1 MGNEKG
7 DLISLESVE
16 NVLNEIV
23 SFGNTIFWDYILIYL
38 LIGAGLYFTFG
49 SKFVQFRLFG
59 NMFQV
64 IGEEATEQSGR
75 RGINA
80 FQAFSITIASRVG
93 TGNLAGVALAVAIGG
108 PGAVFWMWMVALVG
122 MSTAFIES
130 TLAQVYKVPD
140 KDGFRGGPAYYMER
154 ALGQK
159 WMGILFS
166 ILIIIT
172 FGLIFNSVQ
181 ANTISQ
187 AFDQAFNIDPL
198 WTGLGLVVLAGLVIF
213 GGIKRIATVA
223 GAIVPVMAF
232 FYMLIALYVVFTN
245 LSEVPA
251 VFGLIFRDAFGLEQ
265 AFGGGAGAAI
275 MYGIRRGLFSNEAG
289 MGSAPNA
296 AATVGVSHPA
306 KQGLVQSLAVFFDT
320 IIICSFTAFIVVLYD
335 NFYGASEDGIQLTQ
349 VALNSH
355 IGEWGAILLAIII
368 FFFAFSS
375 LVGNYYYGE
384 TNIAFLKNNPV
395 FVNIYRVI
403 VLGMVLF
410 GSMASLEIV
419 WNMADL
425 FMALMAVVN
434 LIAILF
440 LGRIAFRILQ
450 DYVDQRKQGND
461 PSFHYT
467 NIKGLKNVEWWGAQ
481 DNSKIPPEEK

>member
-1 MGNEKG
+1 MNA
-7 DLISLESVE
+7 VE
-16 NVLNEIV
+16 NVLNDIV
-23 SFGNTIFWDYILIYL
+23 SYGNTIFWDYILVYL
-38 LIGAGLYFTFG
+38 LIGAGIYFTLG

-59 NMFQV
+59 NMFKV
-64 IGEEATEQSGR
+64 ITEEAVEQSGR

-122 MSTAFIES
+122 MATAFIES
-130 TLAQVYKVPD
+130 TLAQAYKIPD
-140 KDGFRGGPAYYMER
+140 KDGFRGGPAYYMQM

-159 WMGILFS
+159 WMGVLFS
-166 ILIIIT
+166 VLIIIT

-187 AFDQAFNIDPL
+187 AVDQAFNIDPI
-198 WTGLGLVVLAGLVIF
+198 WTGIVLVGLASLVIF

-223 GAIVPVMAF
+223 GAIVPIMALI
-232 FYMLIALYVVFTN
+232 YMIVALYVVVTN
-245 LSEVPA
+245 ITEVPA
-251 VFGLIFRDAFGLEQ
+251 VFSLIFKNAFGMEQ

-320 IIICSFTAFIVVLYD
+320 IVICSFTAFIVILYD

-349 VALNSH
+349 VALDAH
-355 IGEWGAILLAIII
+355 IGAFGSIFLAIII

-384 TNIAFLKNNPV
+384 TNIAFLKNSPV
-395 FVNIYRVI
+395 FLNIYRVI
-403 VLGMVLF
+403 VLAMIMF
-410 GSMASLEIV
+410 GSLASVQIV

-450 DYVDQRKQGND
+450 DYIDQKKEGID
-461 PSFHYT
+461 PQFHYSR
-467 NIKGLKNVEWWGAQ
+467 IKGLKNIEWWGKQ
-481 DNSKIPPEEK
+481 DEKDDLPK

>member
-1 MGNEKG
+1 MEAIENIVDWGN
-7 DLISLESVE
+7 LIL
-16 NVLNEIV
+16 
-23 SFGNTIFWDYILIYL
+23 WDYVLIYL
-38 LIGAGLYFTFG
+38 LIAAGLYFTFR

-59 NMFQV
+59 DMFRV
-64 IGEEATEQSGR
+64 ISEEAMEQSGKK
-75 RGINA
+75 GTNA

-108 PGAVFWMWMVALVG
+108 PGAVFWMWVVALIG

-130 TLAQVYKVPD
+130 TLAQVYKEPE
-140 KDGFRGGPAYYMER
+140 KDGFQGGPAYYMEK

-166 ILIIIT
+166 VLITVT
-172 FGLIFNSVQ
+172 FGFIFNAVQ

-187 AFDQAFNIDPL
+187 AVDQAFNVDPL
-198 WTGLGLVVLAGLVIF
+198 WTGIMLVVLAGLIIS

-223 GAIVPVMAF
+223 GIIVPIMAVI
-232 FYMLIALYVVFTN
+232 YMAVALYVMAINITA
-245 LSEVPA
+245 VPE
-251 VFGLIFRDAFGLEQ
+251 VFGLIFRDAFGLEE
-265 AFGGGAGAAI
+265 AFGGGVGAAM

-296 AATVGVSHPA
+296 AATAGVSHPV

-320 IIICSFTAFIVVLYD
+320 LIICSLTAFIIILYD
-335 NFYGASEDGIQLTQ
+335 NFYQASEDGIQLTQ
-349 VALNSH
+349 IALSSH
-355 IGEWGAILLAIII
+355 IGEWGTVFLAITI

-375 LVGNYYYGE
+375 VIGNYYYGE
-384 TNIAFLKNNPV
+384 ANVSFLKGKRTWLT
-395 FVNIYRVI
+395 IYRVL
-403 VLGMVLF
+403 VLAMVMF
-410 GSMASLEIV
+410 GSLASLQIV

-440 LGRIAFRILQ
+440 LGKVAVQVLQ
-450 DYVDQRKQGND
+450 DYTKQKKQGKD
-461 PSFHYT
+461 PEFHFK
-467 NIKGLKNVEWWGAQ
+467 NVPGLKNISWWGAQ
-481 DNSKIPPEEK
+481 DQEK